1 MRRKVRYFVTDNGI
15 SPFQTWFE
23 KLEQTT
29 RAIVAR
35 NIQKVA
41 WGGGKKSVKSLKGG
55 VFEIK
60 ISYGSGYR
68 VYFAEDGN
76 EIILLLIGGDKKSQ
90 NRDIKKAKDFWSSYG
105 K

>member
-1 MRRKVRYFVTDNGI
+1 MTDNGI
-15 SPFQTWFE
+15 SPFKTWFE

-29 RAIVAR
+29 RAISAR
-35 NIQKVA
+35 SIQKVA
-41 WGGGKKSVKSLKGG
+41 RGGGKKSVKSLKDG

-60 ISYGSGYR
+60 ISYGPGYR
-68 VYFAEDGN
+68 VYFAEEDN

-90 NRDIKKAKDFWSSYG
+90 NRDIKKAKDFWNNYV

>member
-15 SPFQTWFE
+15 SPFKTWFE

-35 NIQKVA
+35 SIQRVA
-41 WGGGKKSVKSLKGG
+41 LGGGKKSVKSLKDGI
-55 VFEIK
+55 FEIK
-60 ISYGSGYR
+60 ISYGPGYR
-68 VYFAEDGN
+68 VYFAEEDN
-76 EIILLLIGGDKKSQ
+76 EIILLLVGGDKKGQS
-90 NRDIKKAKDFWSSYG
+90 RDIKKAKDFWSSYG